1 NLIPNPTSSPIEP
14 KLEIWSVSVAGGAPV
29 RLAEGDKPKAS
40 PSDDR
45 VVFEKGRE
53 LWVVPADGSKPPAR
67 LFYARGKSESAEWS
81 PDGSRLAFVSARG
94 DYSFIAIY
102 AGDSVPL
109 TYLAPGT
116 SLDGSPRWSPDASR
130 LAFVRQPGRGGAETP
145 PLQLRPR
152 PWSIWVADVATA
164 TGKEVWKSP
173 ETLRG
178 STPGTL
184 GGPNLNWGAD
194 GRLLFVTELDGWPHL
209 YSMAASGGAP
219 SLLTPGNFMVEFV
232 AVAPD
237 RRSVIYNANT
247 GSDPDDG
254 ERRHLY
260 RVPIDRATPTAI
272 TSGSGIEWAPAVTGD
287 GSTLAYIASDAG
299 TPGLPRV
306 QPLAGGPARTLN
318 QGALPSDFPAS
329 RLVVPQHVT
338 FKAPDG
344 ATIHGQLFKAA
355 GGESRRPAI
364 VFVHGGPPRQM
375 LLGWHYMFYYTN
387 SYAMNQY
394 LASLGYV
401 VLSVNYRLGIGYG
414 REFQNPPRGGARGTQ
429 EYLDVLA
436 GGKYLQSRP
445 DVDPARIGIWGGSY
459 GGFLGAMALAR
470 NSDVFAA
477 GVDFHGVHDRVS
489 LPSENLEIAARVG
502 DGIGEHDLEESV
514 EAAWTSSPSKWAA
527 RWRSPVLLIHGDD
540 DRNVRVEQTVDL
552 VQRLRK
558 YGVSFEE
565 MIIPDDIH
573 DFLLHRNWV
582 RADSATAAFFE
593 KTLKAKRAATR

>member
-1 NLIPNPTSSPIEP
+1 
-14 KLEIWSVSVAGGAPV
+14 
-29 RLAEGDKPKAS
+29 
-40 PSDDR
+40 
-45 VVFEKGRE
+45 
-53 LWVVPADGSKPPAR
+53 
-67 LFYARGKSESAEWS
+67 
-81 PDGSRLAFVSARG
+81 
-94 DYSFIAIY
+94 
-102 AGDSVPL
+102 
-109 TYLAPGT
+109 
-116 SLDGSPRWSPDASR
+116 
-130 LAFVRQPGRGGAETP
+130 
-145 PLQLRPR
+145 
-152 PWSIWVADVATA
+152 
-164 TGKEVWKSP
+164 
-173 ETLRG
+173 
-178 STPGTL
+178 
-184 GGPNLNWGAD
+184 
-194 GRLLFVTELDGWPHL
+194 
-209 YSMAASGGAP
+209 M
-219 SLLTPGNFMVEFV
+219 
-232 AVAPD
+232 
-237 RRSVIYNANT
+237 
-247 GSDPDDG
+247 
-254 ERRHLY
+254 
-260 RVPIDRATPTAI
+260 
-272 TSGSGIEWAPAVTGD
+272 TGD